1 MYKTTWMRAAG
12 KVTIDTA
19 EHSTVEAAKH
29 DADARI
35 AAYVETFGPIAV
47 FVHDENGTEIYCGVQ
62 G

>member
-1 MYKTTWMRAAG
+1 MRAAG

-19 EHSTVEAAKH
+19 DHSTVEAAKH